1 MELWLYYRYGFLYKS
16 ILLKKFIL
24 KMVLNHIKL
33 IFFIFIHLEKC
44 FLKQSLPENSLFLP
58 LYKYS
63 DFL

>member
-33 IFFIFIHLEKC
+33 IFFIFIHLEK
-44 FLKQSLPENSLFLP
+44 FLKTKFTENSLFLP